1 MANFTG
7 TLPVFLPNL
16 GYGARFEGL
25 VAIAPP
31 TVKQNA
37 GRVALIGIKNG
48 AMQSQEIWD
57 GTGLSPFSSI
67 LNQNNC
73 RIGFIPGI
81 LEELKRNLSLLD
93 FDLIVADRLIDL
105 YGAIEVGSLFGASK
119 PSVVPPVTPAA
130 DTTPPTIRLL

>member
-7 TLPVFLPNL
+7 TLPIFLPNL
-16 GYGARFEGL
+16 GYGTRFEGL

-31 TVKQNA
+31 TAKQNS

-67 LNQNNC
+67 LNQNNY
-73 RIGFIPGI
+73 RIGFVPGI
-81 LEELKRNLSLLD
+81 LEDLNKNLSLLI

-105 YGAIEVGSLFGASK
+105 NGAIDIGLLFGLSK
-119 PSVVPPVTPAA
+119 PSVIPP
-130 DTTPPTIRLL
+130 DTIPPTIRLL